1 MVCEEYHDTRNVL
14 DKSLEEI
21 CRNEKVLPHQVFS
34 IFFFSDVVVII
45 TYGSL
50 CFTITNQRLNM
61 MLLIL
66 GSKHSQKQQKEKIIC
81 ESVVVE
87 IDKRK

>member
-34 IFFFSDVVVII
+34 IFFFVML
-45 TYGSL
+45 SL
-50 CFTITNQRLNM
+50 S
-61 MLLIL
+61 LLMARYVL
-66 GSKHSQKQQKEKIIC
+66 LLQTK
-81 ESVVVE
+81 
-87 IDKRK
+87 D